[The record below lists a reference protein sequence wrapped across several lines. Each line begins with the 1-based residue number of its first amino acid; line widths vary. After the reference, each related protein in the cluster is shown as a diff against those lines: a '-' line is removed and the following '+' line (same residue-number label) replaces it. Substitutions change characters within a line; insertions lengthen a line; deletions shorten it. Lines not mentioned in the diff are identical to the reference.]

1 MGEVFRPEDVVK
13 GKKTLLKRA
22 LRDLSPGV
30 REAVQEILDSWDEVK
45 SKKKLERIIGEEK
58 TNRLLRLIRSI

>member
-1 MGEVFRPEDVVK
+1 MGEVFRPEDMVS

-30 REAVQEILDSWDEVK
+30 IEAVQEILDSWDGVK
-45 SKKKLERIIGEEK
+45 SKKKL
-58 TNRLLRLIRSI
+58 

>member
-1 MGEVFRPEDVVK
+1 MGEVFRPEDVVR

-30 REAVQEILDSWDEVK
+30 REAVQEILDSWDDVK
-45 SKKKLERIIGEEK
+45 SKKKLERLIGDEK
-58 TNRLLRLIRSI
+58 TSNLLRLLRSI